1 MGRFVRIILPLSR
14 PALTTLGIF
23 TLLNVWNNYLY
34 PLVFI
39 NSPNKRTLTLGIT
52 LFRGDIDVQW
62 NLLMAGTIISVL
74 PMLGAFLIAQQYFVE
89 GITLTGIKG

>member
-52 LFRGDIDVQW
+52 LFRGDMDAQW
-62 NLLMAGTIISVL
+62 NLLMAYNICIAHAGSVSYSSAIL
-74 PMLGAFLIAQQYFVE
+74 C
-89 GITLTGIKG
+89 

>member
-1 MGRFVRIILPLSR
+1 M
-14 PALTTLGIF
+14 TTLGIF

-39 NSPNKRTLTLGIT
+39 NRTLTLGIT

>member
-34 PLVFI
+34 PLAFI
-39 NSPNKRTLTLGIT
+39 NRTLTLGIT

>member
-1 MGRFVRIILPLSR
+1 
-14 PALTTLGIF
+14 
-23 TLLNVWNNYLY
+23 
-34 PLVFI
+34 
-39 NSPNKRTLTLGIT
+39 